1 MTYKLRTHIKLLLS
15 VAPLLCTECA
25 YLHIKPVENSYVSSI
40 DRNVSRV
47 GMLDISGLTTVGLQA
62 VETLSIQLY
71 NDAEPM
77 HFKTSM
83 DIDQDSFIHGTDEN
97 GCTMN
102 LILRDDPADGTQSIE
117 GSVVDYVKKMVHQ
130 IRQNSLNEVIVVSG
144 SPSSVKEFRDG
155 ASSHGISNTSEIVG
169 SDNIVISAKKSVI
182 DITI

>member
-40 DRNVSRV
+40 GRNVSRV

-71 NDAEPM
+71 NDAEPI

-83 DIDQDSFIHGTDEN
+83 DIDQDSFIHGF
-97 GCTMN
+97 
-102 LILRDDPADGTQSIE
+102 
-117 GSVVDYVKKMVHQ
+117 V
-130 IRQNSLNEVIVVSG
+130 
-144 SPSSVKEFRDG
+144 
-155 ASSHGISNTSEIVG
+155 
-169 SDNIVISAKKSVI
+169 
-182 DITI
+182 